1 MKIVFITNNFTPYSA
16 GVVSS
21 IKATIAA
28 LQKYGHK
35 VTVITLDF
43 DGKQHD
49 DLPYVYRLH
58 CPIKFYHRQ
67 NPIGIPWRAL
77 QQIDKIMQVELPD
90 VVHSHHPFGL
100 GWHAHKIA
108 RIYDVPIVFT
118 HHTMY
123 EDFSHYVPLYQPWVK
138 KITNSLVTKYCNEVD
153 HVIAPSST
161 VKQMLH
167 GKAIATPI
175 TCLPSPVMQLFEN
188 QEQQL
193 QQSYKNGPFKLIAV
207 SRFVPEKNL
216 YALLDLMK
224 LLPRNVTLILVGY
237 GILYAELKRYA
248 FEELQLE
255 RDRVTFL
262 YKPEKPLLKKA
273 YQAAHC
279 FLFTSKTDTQGL
291 VLAESMSCSTPVIA
305 LDGPG
310 QRDIIIDG
318 VNGFIVD
325 DLSQMA
331 EMVKKLIRSPKLYK
345 KLQEGAYATS
355 RNYTTFAIGQQLHEL
370 YLGLEK

>member
-21 IKATIAA
+21 IKATISA

-49 DLPYVYRLH
+49 DLPYVHRLI

-67 NPIGIPWRAL
+67 NPIGLPWRAL

-100 GWHAHKIA
+100 GWHAQKIA
-108 RIYDVPIVFT
+108 HMYNVPIVFT

-123 EDFSHYVPLYQPWVK
+123 EDFSHYVPFYQPLVK
-138 KITNSLVTKYCNEVD
+138 QITNSLVIKYCNDVD
-153 HVIAPSST
+153 HIIAPSSA
-161 VKQMLH
+161 VKNMLQS
-167 GKAIATPI
+167 KKIITPV
-175 TCLPSPVMQLFEN
+175 TCLPSPIIKLFED
-188 QEQQL
+188 QEQQV
-193 QQSYKNGPFKLIAV
+193 QVPYKKGPFKLIAV

-216 YALLDLMK
+216 HALLDLMK

-237 GILYAELKRYA
+237 GILYTKLKSYA
-248 FEELQLE
+248 FDELHLE
-255 RDRVTFL
+255 TDRVTFL
-262 YKPEKPLLKKA
+262 YKPEKPLLQKA

-310 QRDIIIDG
+310 QRDIVVDG

-325 DLSQMA
+325 DLTQMA
-331 EMVKKLIRSPKLYK
+331 KVIKKLMHSPKLYK
-345 KLQEGAYATS
+345 ELQEGAYATS
-355 RNYTTFAIGQQLHEL
+355 RKYTTFAIGHQLNEL
-370 YLGLEK
+370 YLGL

>member
-1 MKIVFITNNFTPYSA
+1 MKIVFITNNFTPYGA

-21 IKATIAA
+21 IKATISA

-43 DGKQHD
+43 DGKHYH
-49 DLPYVYRLH
+49 DLPYVHRLR
-58 CPIKFYHRQ
+58 CQIKFYHRQ

-77 QQIDKIMQVELPD
+77 KQIDEIMQVELPD

-100 GWHAHKIA
+100 GWHAQKIA
-108 RIYDVPIVFT
+108 RMYDVPIIFT

-138 KITNSLVTKYCNEVD
+138 KVTNSLVTNYCNNVD
-153 HVIAPSST
+153 HIIAPSST
-161 VKQMLH
+161 VKNLLQN
-167 GKAIATPI
+167 KQVVTPV
-175 TCLPSPVMQLFEN
+175 TCLPSPIMELFEK
-188 QEQQL
+188 QEKNIQKP
-193 QQSYKNGPFKLIAV
+193 YKKGAFKLVAV
-207 SRFVPEKNL
+207 SRFVPEKNVH
-216 YALLDLMK
+216 ALLDLMT

-237 GILYAELKRYA
+237 GILYPELKRYA
-248 FEELQLE
+248 FEELKLE
-255 RDRVTFL
+255 PDRVTFL
-262 YKPEKPLLKKA
+262 YKPEKSLLRKA

-279 FLFTSKTDTQGL
+279 FLFTSRTDTQGL

-310 QRDIIIDG
+310 QRDIVVDG

-325 DLSQMA
+325 DLPQMA
-331 EMVKKLIRSPKLYK
+331 DVVKRLMRNQSLYAQ
-345 KLQEGAYATS
+345 LQEGAYETS
-355 RNYTTFAIGQQLHEL
+355 RNYTTFTIGRQLHSL
-370 YLGLEK
+370 YLELTK